1 MDILFYL
8 FVTLLFFAVALLF
21 ESLYMIWNARSGPE
35 ARRIARR
42 LQLMSAG
49 GDGSQASVLAKQRML
64 ANAPGLERLLLQ
76 IPRIHALDRLLVQS
90 GSQLQVGSFLGIV
103 AGMALA
109 GLLVGFVLGW
119 PGLLVVGAMFA
130 MAALPWLAI
139 FNARERRMTQI
150 EQQLP
155 DALDL
160 MGRAMLAGHAFP
172 SALKMVGEEM
182 AQPVAGEF
190 RIVFDEINYG
200 IPIQDAMSNLATRV
214 PSTDLRYFVIS
225 VLIQRETGGNLA
237 ELLGN
242 ISALIRARLKLL
254 GTVRVLSAEGVL
266 SAKILTALPFVL
278 GLVINLVNPG
288 FLQQLWT
295 DPVGIKLVWFALI
308 MMAVGIF
315 WMWRIIR
322 IRI

>member
-1 MDILFYL
+1 MDSLYL
-8 FVTLLFFAVALLF
+8 LLLMVFLAVALFL
-21 ESLYMIWNARSGPE
+21 EGLYVAWNAHSGPE

-49 GDGSQASVLAKQRML
+49 GDGSEASVLAKQRL
-64 ANAPGLERLLLQ
+64 LSSTPAVERLLLQ
-76 IPRIHALDRLLVQS
+76 IPRVHVLDRLLVQS
-90 GSQLQVGSFLGIV
+90 GVKVQVAGFLGLILIMAVIGVALGIV
-103 AGMALA
+103 
-109 GLLVGFVLGW
+109 LGW
-119 PGLLVVGAMFA
+119 MPGLVLLLTLALMT
-130 MAALPWLAI
+130 LPWLYVL
-139 FNARERRMTQI
+139 NARQKRLDML

-172 SALKMVGEEM
+172 SALKMVGDEM
-182 AQPVAGEF
+182 PQPVSGEF
-190 RIVFDEINYG
+190 RVVFDEINYG

-254 GTVRVLSAEGVL
+254 GTVRVLAAEGVL

-278 GLVINLVNPG
+278 AFAINLLNPG
-288 FLQQLWT
+288 FLAQLWT
-295 DPVGIKLVWFALI
+295 DPMGLKLVWAAFGLMLI
-308 MMAVGIF
+308 GIF
-315 WMWRIIR
+315 WMWRIIK

>member
-1 MDILFYL
+1 MDLLFYL
-8 FVTLLFFAVALLF
+8 FVVMVFLAVALLF
-21 ESLYMIWNARSGPE
+21 EGLYVAWNAHSGPE

-49 GDGSQASVLAKQRML
+49 GDGSQASMLVKQRML
-64 ANAPGLERLLLQ
+64 ARTPGLDRLLLQ
-76 IPRIHALDRLLVQS
+76 IPRIHALDRLLIQS
-90 GSQLQVGSFLGIV
+90 GSRLQVAAFLGIV
-103 AGMALA
+103 LSMALVGLIA
-109 GLLVGFVLGW
+109 GLALGW
-119 PGLLVVGAMFA
+119 AWPLVAGLAVGLAL
-130 MAALPWLAI
+130 LPWLYV
-139 FNARERRMTQI
+139 FNAREKRLTLL

-182 AQPVAGEF
+182 PQPVAGEF
-190 RIVFDEINYG
+190 RVVFDEINYG

-278 GLVINLVNPG
+278 ALAINLVNPG
-288 FLQQLWT
+288 FLRQLWT
-295 DPVGIKLVWFALI
+295 DPMGLKLVWLALGL
-308 MMAVGIF
+308 MVVGIF

-322 IRI
+322 IRV